1 MKDEREM
8 VGLRGDDAPAVDP
21 TLRDGEICD
30 GEGAVATP
38 FPGERLQGLRIGKG
52 NQLPHWT
59 VDHAVYHV
67 CFRLADSVPAEK
79 LAEWEAERKCFSER
93 QKAGI
98 ALSDDDIARMRY
110 VYSENVERYL
120 DSGHGSCLL
129 RSDGALAIVL
139 DTLRHDDGAA
149 YRLHAYGIMPNHVH
163 VGVEPFKDASLS
175 EIVQT
180 WKSVSAHRIN
190 RKLGRKGELWQSDY
204 YNHVI
209 RTAREY
215 AFQMKY
221 IAGNDVLRSWRMN
234 GSGDRSKIAE
244 GRALAVATQGN
255 DDGGVVATQGN
266 DGGGAVATQGVVATQ
281 EDA

>member
-1 MKDEREM
+1 M
-8 VGLRGDDAPAVDP
+8 VGLRGDGAPAVGSPRGDGALAVDP
-21 TLRDGEICD
+21 AFRDD
-30 GEGAVATP
+30 EGVVATQCAVATP
-38 FPGERLQGLRIGKG
+38 FPGERLRGLRIGKG

-129 RSDGALAIVL
+129 RSDGALAVVL

-175 EIVQT
+175 EIVRT

-234 GSGDRSKIAE
+234 GSGD
-244 GRALAVATQGN
+244 GALA
-255 DDGGVVATQGN
+255 VATQGN